1 MASCLL
7 HPTDTGITLSP
18 QATKRILDRGDG
30 DAALLYMALLRHGGQ
45 TLPRALAGELRWEK
59 QRIEQA
65 EAVLIEL
72 KLLAPSKA
80 EVPPEPAPERP
91 QYQSQEIA
99 QRLSQEGEFPSLVE
113 AVEQVL
119 GKKLTTPDVGILL
132 GLHDYLG
139 FPADVVYLLVSHCTQ
154 RVTQRYGQGRR
165 PGMKQIEKE
174 GYLWAK
180 LGIDNQE
187 EANGYLLRY
196 AQRQE
201 LVPQLMKALN
211 LGERTPSPSEEKYL
225 QDFMELGFG
234 VDMVSVAYDRTM
246 LRCHELK
253 WAYLNGILK
262 RWHQDGIHTMEQL
275 AKETP
280 KEKPQPN
287 ATPPSDEMRR
297 YVQQLHGKK
306 EEGHGL

>member
-7 HPTDTGITLSP
+7 HAADGGITLSP
-18 QATKRILDRGDG
+18 QATKRLLDRGDG

-65 EAVLIEL
+65 EATLIAL
-72 KLLAPSKA
+72 QLLAQTKP

-91 QYQSQEIA
+91 QYQSQEIV
-99 QRLSQEGEFPSLVE
+99 QRLSQAGEFPSLVQ

-139 FPADVVYLLVSHCTQ
+139 MPADVVYLLVGHCTQ

-180 LGIDNQE
+180 LGIETQQE
-187 EANGYLLRY
+187 ATDYLLRY

-201 LVPQLMKALN
+201 LVPQLMNALS
-211 LGERTPSPSEEKYL
+211 LGERKPSPSEEKYFHAW
-225 QDFMELGFG
+225 QEMGFG
-234 VDMVSVAYDRTM
+234 ADMVAVAYDRTI

-262 RWHQDGIHTMEQL
+262 RWNQDGIHTMEQL
-275 AKETP
+275 SKEAP
-280 KEKPQPN
+280 KEKKQPT
-287 ATPPSDEMRR
+287 AAPPSDEMRR